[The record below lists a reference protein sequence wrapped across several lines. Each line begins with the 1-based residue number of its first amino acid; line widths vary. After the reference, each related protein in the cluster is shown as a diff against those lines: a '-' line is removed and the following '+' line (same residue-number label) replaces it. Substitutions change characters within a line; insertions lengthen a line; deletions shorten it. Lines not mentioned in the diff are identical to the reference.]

1 MELND
6 ASGECERIA
15 ESLGDACVC
24 VSARGRVIAANQ
36 AAQSLYLRSREQLLA
51 LRLDDLCVPGEEN
64 CLRARVLDTEVDSGL
79 FRTAQTR
86 GDGSRFVGEFSASA
100 VSGGKGA
107 IALVVREVRDNGRP
121 TLSDLT
127 HRTLLLDHV
136 ADGIACFTFQGRM
149 VFANRVALDLIGVTD
164 CDEANSRGPFGWI
177 SEAEQSRVLSALHTL
192 PEVGTTRFRCT
203 GDSPSG
209 VPVPTEVTAQ
219 LVSTDEG
226 DVVVTTL
233 RDISERVEAE
243 NEFRYLAYHDTLT
256 GLGNRVLLENS
267 LLESIRN
274 TDSTGRTIG
283 LIYLDLDN
291 FKIINDTLG
300 HSVGDDVL
308 REVAARIVACV
319 RESDVV
325 ARPGGDEFVVLLPG
339 IRESH
344 DLNRIARAITTRI
357 SQPMLMSGH
366 EVVMSAS
373 VGFAYYEAGEDAES
387 FMIRADLAM
396 YETRRDDKARDLPSS
411 VKGSGSFLSH

>member
-1 MELND
+1 VELND
-6 ASGECERIA
+6 GPEVCERIA
-15 ESLGDACVC
+15 ESLGDACLC
-24 VSARGRVIAANQ
+24 VSADGRVVAANR
-36 AAQSLYLRSREQLLA
+36 AAQKLYGRSHEQLLA
-51 LRLDDLCVPGEEN
+51 SCLIDLCPPGEAD
-64 CLRARVLDTEVDSGL
+64 CLKSRVFAAEAESDL

-86 GDGSRFVGEFSASA
+86 GDGSRFVGEFSGSP
-100 VSGGKGA
+100 VSGANGA
-107 IALVVREVRDNGRP
+107 VALVVREVRDNGRP

-149 VFANRVALDLIGVTD
+149 VFANRAALDLIGVAD
-164 CDEANSRGPFGWI
+164 CDGANSRGPFGWI
-177 SEAEQSRVLSALHTL
+177 SEAERSRILGALQTL
-192 PEVGTTRFRCT
+192 PEVGTVRFRCV

-209 VPVPTEVTAQ
+209 DQLPIEVTAQ
-219 LVSTDEG
+219 LVCTDEG

-256 GLGNRVLLENS
+256 GLGNRVKLENS
-267 LLESIRN
+267 LLESIRS
-274 TDSTGRTIG
+274 TDSTGKTVG

-319 RESDVV
+319 RETDIV
-325 ARPGGDEFVVLLPG
+325 ARPGGDEFVVVLPG

-344 DLNRIARAITTRI
+344 DLNRIAQAITTRI

-366 EVVMSAS
+366 EVVMGAS
-373 VGFAYYEAGEDAES
+373 VGFAYYEAGEDVES

-396 YETRRDDKARDLPSS
+396 YETRRDDKSRDLPSCVS
-411 VKGSGSFLSH
+411 GPGSCLSH